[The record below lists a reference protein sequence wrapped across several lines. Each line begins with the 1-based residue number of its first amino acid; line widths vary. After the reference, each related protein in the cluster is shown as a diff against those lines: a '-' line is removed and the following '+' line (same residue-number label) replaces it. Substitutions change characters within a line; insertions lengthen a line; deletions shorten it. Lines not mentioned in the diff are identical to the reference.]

1 MKKLILIP
9 ATMLILLAAC
19 NRSNKTGLPSD
30 ESPVNAITISAP
42 QEVAYDKKESQ
53 ANYDQSVA
61 FSEPEVQGE
70 QIHQKT
76 EKQKQMLLKDGRLT
90 IRTEH
95 LEESK
100 QAIDRQLKKANAYY
114 ESEVLVRDETNNH
127 YELNI
132 RVPAANFEKLLR
144 GLENGKD
151 KLENKSIQATD
162 VTEEYVDAKL
172 RLSNKRTYL
181 ERYKELVSKAKSV
194 KELLEIEEII
204 RNLQEEIESREGRIR
219 FLEDQAA
226 FSSLSIK
233 LYTQEEVVTEK
244 MGDSLETGWS
254 GVVSFFLWLLKI
266 WPLLVVLGIASWF
279 ARRYWKKSR
288 KA

>member
-1 MKKLILIP
+1 M
-9 ATMLILLAAC
+9 
-19 NRSNKTGLPSD
+19 
-30 ESPVNAITISAP
+30 
-42 QEVAYDKKESQ
+42 
-53 ANYDQSVA
+53 
-61 FSEPEVQGE
+61 
-70 QIHQKT
+70 
-76 EKQKQMLLKDGRLT
+76 
-90 IRTEH
+90 
-95 LEESK
+95 
-100 QAIDRQLKKANAYY
+100 
-114 ESEVLVRDETNNH
+114 
-127 YELNI
+127 
-132 RVPAANFEKLLR
+132 
-144 GLENGKD
+144 
-151 KLENKSIQATD
+151 
-162 VTEEYVDAKL
+162 
-172 RLSNKRTYL
+172 
-181 ERYKELVSKAKSV
+181 

-244 MGDSLETGWS
+244 PYEKSSSEKMGDSLETGWS